1 LERPSENADRTLAA
15 VDDLGLIFNTAIA
28 GHLYCPACRQQNDFP
43 RAARN
48 HRNATRGTMAGG
60 RLVITN
66 LESGDGFPRG
76 PTTLNLPYV
85 VIRAPDMQLTR
96 AAALSANFPPVFS
109 NAALDVDR
117 RDRYWI
123 TDGGAVENRGLI
135 SLLLALRGALEK
147 PLHEA
152 GPLPDIHIVMV
163 EASSGSNRYVQDRG
177 IGSKFG
183 APAKIANQLIRE
195 LLDQAARLY
204 RGRLYYHELPMPEFL
219 RIDGGLGTHWMLPRN
234 VEMRIPDGRA
244 GDSEKKTRI
253 LDAMAVRHII
263 DGLHHSNHSAGIN
276 LCPGENPYPLWETLF
291 VKSNRDKHLEE
302 VREWLADAPHRPSWQ
317 CLRNALTGGDCPAAQ
332 IGN

>member
-1 LERPSENADRTLAA
+1 
-15 VDDLGLIFNTAIA
+15 
-28 GHLYCPACRQQNDFP
+28 
-43 RAARN
+43 
-48 HRNATRGTMAGG
+48 
-60 RLVITN
+60 
-66 LESGDGFPRG
+66 
-76 PTTLNLPYV
+76 
-85 VIRAPDMQLTR
+85 
-96 AAALSANFPPVFS
+96 
-109 NAALDVDR
+109 
-117 RDRYWI
+117 
-123 TDGGAVENRGLI
+123 
-135 SLLLALRGALEK
+135 
-147 PLHEA
+147 
-152 GPLPDIHIVMV
+152 MV

-276 LCPGENPYPLWETLF
+276 LCPG
-291 VKSNRDKHLEE
+291 SNRDKHLEE